1 MASSL
6 SATRG
11 ISCGHNYCT
20 AKDCECNLAAIVI
33 AWGRG
38 RSPSTR
44 WLTPVEQRAWQA
56 FVAVSTVVTAELE
69 AELQAAHG
77 ISVGEYGVLAVLSG
91 APDQRLRM
99 TDLARLLHLSPSG
112 LTRRLDLLVREGLG
126 VPGDLRVRPAR
137 RVRRAHARWREPA
150 WSPRRRTTWPECGA
164 I

>member
-1 MASSL
+1 M
-6 SATRG
+6 
-11 ISCGHNYCT
+11 
-20 AKDCECNLAAIVI
+20 
-33 AWGRG
+33 
-38 RSPSTR
+38 
-44 WLTPVEQRAWQA
+44 EQRAWQA

-112 LTRRLDLLVREGLG
+112 LTRRLDLLVREGLV
-126 VPGDLRVRPAR
+126 VPGGLRVRPSR
-137 RVRRAHARWREPA
+137 RVRRAHARWPRPVGVRGAGPRQPA
-150 WSPRRRTTWPECGA
+150 SVG